1 MAYIIADNIISPLGE
16 TSEDN
21 YLSVKSG
28 RSGIRAYEPGTCNIP
43 EGFNASLLF
52 EDFETLA
59 LKSAQKAIANAL
71 KNIANGQKAIGNAQK
86 NIANEQKNIGNAQ
99 LELKGKRTA
108 FILSSTKGN
117 IEGNISLADSAQ
129 RIASQLGIDSKPIVV
144 CNACISGLS
153 ALILGNRL
161 IDSGLYDTAIV
172 CGCDTP
178 RQFILSGFQ
187 SLKALSPEPCRPF
200 DMERMGLNLGEAAA
214 TLILSKN
221 PLQGNSW
228 RMGDGFIRNDAFHI
242 STPSKTADGLYLSL
256 QRTLESFT
264 KEISSACKQI
274 DLKEHLAFINAHGTA
289 TLFNDQMES
298 VAIGRAGL
306 SELPANAYKSFWGHT
321 MGAAGILETI
331 ISMKAIDDDTILGTR
346 GFSELGVSGKMNICA
361 ENRPTDKKGFIKM
374 LSGFGGCNATIW
386 ATKCPERENIA
397 LSQKEQQ
404 EREFTTTHTIRI
416 TPEEVILDQRKI
428 WEGKEE
434 LGEQEG
440 QEHHSLLTSL
450 YKQMIG
456 DYPKFYKMDG
466 LSRLGFVAS
475 EILLNAEKE
484 ETDEER
490 AIIFFNHSSSID
502 SDRNYKESIKDKD
515 NYFPSPSIFVYTLPN
530 IVTGEIAIRN
540 HFQGETS
547 FFILPDKDEKM
558 MEEILQASCRDAQ
571 SKSFLTGWIDYEDE
585 RHFEAELKICRIQP
599 SLIAYQEVKGVKEVK
614 ELRRMS
620 CSLIRRK
627 NKILK

>member
-16 TSEDN
+16 TSEEN
-21 YLSVKSG
+21 YLSVKAG

-43 EGFNASLLF
+43 EGFYASLLF

-59 LKSAQKAIANAL
+59 LRSAQKAIANAQ
-71 KNIANGQKAIGNAQK
+71 KNIENAQKDIGNKQKAIGN
-86 NIANEQKNIGNAQ
+86 GQ

-117 IEGNISLADSAQ
+117 IEENISLADSAQ
-129 RIASQLGIDSKPIVV
+129 RIASQLGIDAKPIVV

-161 IDSGLYDTAIV
+161 IDSGLYDAAIV

-221 PLQGNSW
+221 PIQGNSW

-264 KEISSACKQI
+264 KEISSTCKQI
-274 DLKEHLAFINAHGTA
+274 DMKAHLAFINAHGTA

-298 VAIGRAGL
+298 VAIERAGL
-306 SELPANAYKSFWGHT
+306 SDLPANAYKSFWGHT

-346 GFSELGVSGKMNICA
+346 GFSELGVSGEMNICA

-386 ATKCPERENIA
+386 AAKSPEREYID

-404 EREFTTTHTIRI
+404 NREFTTTHTIRI
-416 TPEEVILDQRKI
+416 TPKEVILDQRKL
-428 WEGKEE
+428 WEGNQNANEKLE
-434 LGEQEG
+434 EQEG
-440 QEHHSLLTSL
+440 AGHHSLLTSL

-456 DYPKFYKMDG
+456 NYPKFYKMDG

-475 EILLNAEKE
+475 EILLNAEKGD
-484 ETDEER
+484 TDKER
-490 AIIFFNHSSSID
+490 AIIFFNHSSSIA
-502 SDRNYKESIKDKD
+502 SDRNYKESINDKD

-540 HFQGETS
+540 HFHGETS
-547 FFILPDKDEKM
+547 FFILPDKDERM

-585 RHFEAELKICRIQP
+585 RHFEADLKIKKMRN
-599 SLIAYQEVKGVKEVK
+599 YK
-614 ELRRMS
+614 
-620 CSLIRRK
+620 
-627 NKILK
+627 

>member
-16 TSEDN
+16 TSEEN
-21 YLSVKSG
+21 YLSVKAG

-43 EGFNASLLF
+43 EGFYASLLF

-59 LKSAQKAIANAL
+59 LRSAQKAIA
-71 KNIANGQKAIGNAQK
+71 
-86 NIANEQKNIGNAQ
+86 NAQ

-117 IEGNISLADSAQ
+117 IEENISLADSAQ

-161 IDSGLYDTAIV
+161 IDSGLYDAAIV

-221 PLQGNSW
+221 PIQGNSW

-256 QRTLESFT
+256 QRTLESYT
-264 KEISSACKQI
+264 KEISSTCKQI
-274 DLKEHLAFINAHGTA
+274 DMKAHLAFINAHGTA

-306 SELPANAYKSFWGHT
+306 SDLPANAYKSFWGHT

-386 ATKCPERENIA
+386 AAKNPERENIA
-397 LSQKEQQ
+397 LSQIEQQ
-404 EREFTTTHTIRI
+404 NREFTTTHTIRI
-416 TPEEVILDQRKI
+416 TPEEVILNQRKL
-428 WEGKEE
+428 WEGKKE

-440 QEHHSLLTSL
+440 KEHHSLLTSL

-456 DYPKFYKMDG
+456 NYPKFYKMDG
-466 LSRLGFVAS
+466 LCRLGFVAS
-475 EILLNAEKE
+475 EILLNAEKG
-484 ETDEER
+484 ETDKER
-490 AIIFFNHSSSID
+490 AIIFFNHSSSIA
-502 SDRNYKESIKDKD
+502 SDRNYKESINDKD

-540 HFQGETS
+540 HFHGETS
-547 FFILPDKDEKM
+547 FFILPDKDERM

-585 RHFEAELKICRIQP
+585 RHFEADLKIKKMRN
-599 SLIAYQEVKGVKEVK
+599 YK
-614 ELRRMS
+614 
-620 CSLIRRK
+620 
-627 NKILK
+627 

>member
-16 TSEDN
+16 TSEGN
-21 YLSVKSG
+21 YLSVKAG

-43 EGFNASLLF
+43 EGFYASLLF

-59 LKSAQKAIANAL
+59 LKSAQKAIANAQ
-71 KNIANGQKAIGNAQK
+71 KNIENAQK
-86 NIANEQKNIGNAQ
+86 DIGNKQKAIGNAQ

-117 IEGNISLADSAQ
+117 IEENISLADSAQ
-129 RIASQLGIDSKPIVV
+129 RIASQLGIDAKPIVV

-161 IDSGLYDTAIV
+161 IDSDLYDAAIV

-221 PLQGNSW
+221 PILGNSW

-264 KEISSACKQI
+264 KEISSTCKQI

-306 SELPANAYKSFWGHT
+306 SDLPANAYKSFWGHT

-386 ATKCPERENIA
+386 AAKNPERENIA
-397 LSQKEQQ
+397 LSQIEQQ
-404 EREFTTTHTIRI
+404 NREFTTTHAIRI
-416 TPEEVILDQRKI
+416 TPEEVVLDHQKL
-428 WEGKEE
+428 WEGNQNANEKLE
-434 LGEQEG
+434 EQEG
-440 QEHHSLLTSL
+440 AGHHSLLTTL

-456 DYPKFYKMDG
+456 NYPKFYKMDG

-475 EILLNAEKE
+475 EILLNAEKGDTDVERRE
-484 ETDEER
+484 EEGERLLEER
-490 AIIFFNHSSSID
+490 AIIFFNHSSSIA
-502 SDRNYKESIKDKD
+502 SDRNYKESINDKD

-530 IVTGEIAIRN
+530 IC
-540 HFQGETS
+540 
-547 FFILPDKDEKM
+547 L
-558 MEEILQASCRDAQ
+558 
-571 SKSFLTGWIDYEDE
+571 
-585 RHFEAELKICRIQP
+585 
-599 SLIAYQEVKGVKEVK
+599 
-614 ELRRMS
+614 
-620 CSLIRRK
+620 
-627 NKILK
+627 

>member
-16 TSEDN
+16 TSEEN
-21 YLSVKSG
+21 YLSVKAG

-43 EGFNASLLF
+43 EGFYASLLF

-59 LKSAQKAIANAL
+59 LRSAQKAIANA
-71 KNIANGQKAIGNAQK
+71 QK
-86 NIANEQKNIGNAQ
+86 
-99 LELKGKRTA
+99 ELKGKRTA

-117 IEGNISLADSAQ
+117 IEENISLADSAQ
-129 RIASQLGIDSKPIVV
+129 RIASQLGIDAKPIVV

-161 IDSGLYDTAIV
+161 IDSDLYDAAIV

-221 PLQGNSW
+221 PIQGNTW

-256 QRTLESFT
+256 QRTLESYT
-264 KEISSACKQI
+264 KEISSACEQI
-274 DLKEHLAFINAHGTA
+274 DMKAHLAFINAHGTA

-331 ISMKAIDDDTILGTR
+331 ICMKAIDDDTILGTR

-386 ATKCPERENIA
+386 AAKSPERENIA
-397 LSQKEQQ
+397 LSQKEQLH
-404 EREFTTTHTIRI
+404 REFTTTHTIRI

-440 QEHHSLLTSL
+440 LEHHSLLTSL

-466 LSRLGFVAS
+466 FSRLGFVAS

-484 ETDEER
+484 ETEEER
-490 AIIFFNHSSSID
+490 AIIFFNHSSSIA
-502 SDRNYKESIKDKD
+502 SDRNYKESINDKN

-540 HFQGETS
+540 HFHGETS
-547 FFILPDKDEKM
+547 FFILPDKDERM

-571 SKSFLTGWIDYEDE
+571 SKSFLTGWIDYEDG
-585 RHFEAELKICRIQP
+585 RHFEADLKIKKMRN
-599 SLIAYQEVKGVKEVK
+599 YK
-614 ELRRMS
+614 
-620 CSLIRRK
+620 
-627 NKILK
+627 

>member
-16 TSEDN
+16 TSEEN
-21 YLSVKSG
+21 YLSVKAG

-43 EGFNASLLF
+43 EGFYASLLF

-59 LKSAQKAIANAL
+59 LKSAQKAIANA
-71 KNIANGQKAIGNAQK
+71 QKTM
-86 NIANEQKNIGNAQ
+86 GNAQ
-99 LELKGKRTA
+99 LELKGKHTA

-117 IEGNISLADSAQ
+117 IEENISLADSAQ
-129 RIASQLGIDSKPIVV
+129 RIATQLGIDAKPIVV

-161 IDSGLYDTAIV
+161 IDSGLYDAAIV

-187 SLKALSPEPCRPF
+187 SLKALSPKPCRPF

-221 PLQGNSW
+221 PIQGNSW

-264 KEISSACKQI
+264 KEISSTCEQI
-274 DLKEHLAFINAHGTA
+274 DLKAHLAFINAHGTA

-386 ATKCPERENIA
+386 AAKKPERENIA
-397 LSQKEQQ
+397 LSQIEQQ
-404 EREFTTTHTIRI
+404 NREFTTSHTIRI
-416 TPEEVILDQRKI
+416 TPEEVILDQRKL
-428 WEGKEE
+428 WERKEE
-434 LGEQEG
+434 LGKQEG

-456 DYPKFYKMDG
+456 NYPKFYKMDG

-475 EILLNAEKE
+475 EILLNAEKG
-484 ETDEER
+484 ETDKER
-490 AIIFFNHSSSID
+490 AIIFFNHSSSIA
-502 SDRNYKESIKDKD
+502 SDRNYKESINDKD

-540 HFQGETS
+540 HFHGETS
-547 FFILPDKDEKM
+547 FFILPDKDERL

-585 RHFEAELKICRIQP
+585 RHFEADLKIKKMRN
-599 SLIAYQEVKGVKEVK
+599 YK
-614 ELRRMS
+614 
-620 CSLIRRK
+620 
-627 NKILK
+627 

>member
-16 TSEDN
+16 TSEEN

-59 LKSAQKAIANAL
+59 LKSAQKAI
-71 KNIANGQKAIGNAQK
+71 GNVR
-86 NIANEQKNIGNAQ
+86 

-117 IEGNISLADSAQ
+117 IEENISLADSAQ

-161 IDSGLYDTAIV
+161 IDSGLYDAAIV

-221 PLQGNSW
+221 PIQGNSW

-264 KEISSACKQI
+264 KEISSTCKQI

-346 GFSELGVSGKMNICA
+346 GFSELGVSGEMNICA

-386 ATKCPERENIA
+386 AAKYPERENIA
-397 LSQKEQQ
+397 LSQIEQQ
-404 EREFTTTHTIRI
+404 NCEFTTTHAIRI
-416 TPEEVILDQRKI
+416 TPEEVVLDHQKL
-428 WEGKEE
+428 WEGNQNANEKLE
-434 LGEQEG
+434 EQEG
-440 QEHHSLLTSL
+440 AGHHSLLTSL

-456 DYPKFYKMDG
+456 NYPKFYKMDG

-475 EILLNAEKE
+475 EILLNAEKGDTDVERRE
-484 ETDEER
+484 EEGERLLEER
-490 AIIFFNHSSSID
+490 AIIFFNHSSSIA
-502 SDRNYKESIKDKD
+502 SDRNYKESINDKD

-540 HFQGETS
+540 HFHGETS
-547 FFILPDKDEKM
+547 FFILPDKDERL

-585 RHFEAELKICRIQP
+585 RHFEADLKIKKMRN
-599 SLIAYQEVKGVKEVK
+599 YK
-614 ELRRMS
+614 
-620 CSLIRRK
+620 
-627 NKILK
+627 

>member
-16 TSEDN
+16 TSEEN
-21 YLSVKSG
+21 YLSVKVG

-43 EGFNASLLF
+43 EGFYASLLF

-59 LKSAQKAIANAL
+59 LKSAQKAIANAQ
-71 KNIANGQKAIGNAQK
+71 KNIENAQK
-86 NIANEQKNIGNAQ
+86 DIGNEQKTMGNAQ

-117 IEGNISLADSAQ
+117 IEENISLADSAQ

-161 IDSGLYDTAIV
+161 IDSGLYDSAIV

-221 PLQGNSW
+221 PIQGNSW

-264 KEISSACKQI
+264 KETSSTCKQI
-274 DLKEHLAFINAHGTA
+274 DMKAHLAFINAHGTA

-306 SELPANAYKSFWGHT
+306 SDLPANAYKSFWGHT

-386 ATKCPERENIA
+386 AAKKPERENIA

-404 EREFTTTHTIRI
+404 NREFTTTHAIRI
-416 TPEEVILDQRKI
+416 TPEEVVLDHQKL
-428 WEGKEE
+428 WEGNQNANEKLE
-434 LGEQEG
+434 EQEG
-440 QEHHSLLTSL
+440 AGHHSLLTSL

-456 DYPKFYKMDG
+456 NYPKFYKMDG

-475 EILLNAEKE
+475 EILLNAEKGNTDVERRE
-484 ETDEER
+484 EEGERLLEER
-490 AIIFFNHSSSID
+490 AIIFFNHSSSIA
-502 SDRNYKESIKDKD
+502 SDRNYKESINDKN

-547 FFILPDKDEKM
+547 FFILPDKDERM

-585 RHFEAELKICRIQP
+585 RHFEADLKIKKMRN
-599 SLIAYQEVKGVKEVK
+599 YK
-614 ELRRMS
+614 
-620 CSLIRRK
+620 
-627 NKILK
+627 

>member
-16 TSEDN
+16 TSEEN
-21 YLSVKSG
+21 YLSVKAG

-43 EGFNASLLF
+43 EGFYASLLF

-59 LKSAQKAIANAL
+59 LRSAQKAIA
-71 KNIANGQKAIGNAQK
+71 
-86 NIANEQKNIGNAQ
+86 NAQ

-117 IEGNISLADSAQ
+117 IEENISLADSAQ
-129 RIASQLGIDSKPIVV
+129 RIASQLGIDAKPIVV

-161 IDSGLYDTAIV
+161 IDSGLYDAAIV

-187 SLKALSPEPCRPF
+187 SLKALSAEPCRPF

-221 PLQGNSW
+221 PIQGNSW

-264 KEISSACKQI
+264 KEISSTCEQI

-306 SELPANAYKSFWGHT
+306 SDLPANAYKSFWGHT

-331 ISMKAIDDDTILGTR
+331 ICMKAIDDDTILGTR

-361 ENRPTDKKGFIKM
+361 ENRSTDKKGFIKM

-386 ATKCPERENIA
+386 AAKNPERENIA
-397 LSQKEQQ
+397 LSKIEQQ
-404 EREFTTTHTIRI
+404 NRKFTTTHTIRI
-416 TPEEVILDQRKI
+416 TPEEVILDQRKL
-428 WEGKEE
+428 WEGKKKLED
-434 LGEQEG
+434 QEG

-456 DYPKFYKMDG
+456 NYPKFYKMDG

-475 EILLNAEKE
+475 EILLNAEKG
-484 ETDEER
+484 ETDKER
-490 AIIFFNHSSSID
+490 AIIFFNHSSSIA
-502 SDRNYKESIKDKD
+502 SDRNYKESINDKD

-540 HFQGETS
+540 HFHGETS
-547 FFILPDKDEKM
+547 FFILPDKDERM

-585 RHFEAELKICRIQP
+585 RHFEADLKIKKMRN
-599 SLIAYQEVKGVKEVK
+599 YK
-614 ELRRMS
+614 
-620 CSLIRRK
+620 
-627 NKILK
+627 

>member
-16 TSEDN
+16 TSEEN
-21 YLSVKSG
+21 YLSVKAG

-43 EGFNASLLF
+43 EGFYASLLF

-59 LKSAQKAIANAL
+59 LKSAQKAIANAR
-71 KNIANGQKAIGNAQK
+71 
-86 NIANEQKNIGNAQ
+86 

-117 IEGNISLADSAQ
+117 IEENISLADSAQ
-129 RIASQLGIDSKPIVV
+129 RIASQLGIDAKPIVV

-161 IDSGLYDTAIV
+161 IDSDLYDAAIV

-221 PLQGNSW
+221 SIQGNSW

-264 KEISSACKQI
+264 KEISSTCKQI

-306 SELPANAYKSFWGHT
+306 SDLPANAYKSFWGHT

-386 ATKCPERENIA
+386 AAKNPERENIA
-397 LSQKEQQ
+397 LSQIEQQ
-404 EREFTTTHTIRI
+404 NCEFTTTHTIRI
-416 TPEEVILDQRKI
+416 TPEEVILDQRKL
-428 WEGKEE
+428 WEGKKE

-440 QEHHSLLTSL
+440 AGHHSLLTSL
-450 YKQMIG
+450 YRQMIG
-456 DYPKFYKMDG
+456 NYPKFYKMDG

-475 EILLNAEKE
+475 EILLNAEKGDTDVERRE
-484 ETDEER
+484 EEGERLLEER
-490 AIIFFNHSSSID
+490 AIIFFNHSSSIA
-502 SDRNYKESIKDKD
+502 SDRNYKESINDKD

-540 HFQGETS
+540 HFHGETS
-547 FFILPDKDEKM
+547 FFILPDKDERM

-585 RHFEAELKICRIQP
+585 RHFEADLKIKKMRN
-599 SLIAYQEVKGVKEVK
+599 YK
-614 ELRRMS
+614 
-620 CSLIRRK
+620 
-627 NKILK
+627 

>member
-59 LKSAQKAIANAL
+59 LKSAQKAIENV
-71 KNIANGQKAIGNAQK
+71 QKDIGNG
-86 NIANEQKNIGNAQ
+86 QKNIGNVQ

-117 IEGNISLADSAQ
+117 IEENISLADSAQ

-161 IDSGLYDTAIV
+161 IDSGLYDAAIV

-221 PLQGNSW
+221 PIQGNSW

-256 QRTLESFT
+256 QRTLESYT
-264 KEISSACKQI
+264 KEVSSACEQI
-274 DLKEHLAFINAHGTA
+274 DMKAHLAFINAHGTA

-306 SELPANAYKSFWGHT
+306 SDLPANAYKSFWGHT

-331 ISMKAIDDDTILGTR
+331 ISMKAIDDNTILGTR

-386 ATKCPERENIA
+386 AAKNPERENIA
-397 LSQKEQQ
+397 LSQIEQQ
-404 EREFTTTHTIRI
+404 NREFTTTHTIRI
-416 TPEEVILDQRKI
+416 TPEEVILDQRKL
-428 WEGKEE
+428 WEGKKE

-440 QEHHSLLTSL
+440 AGHHSLLTSL
-450 YKQMIG
+450 YRQMIG
-456 DYPKFYKMDG
+456 NYPKFYKMDG
-466 LSRLGFVAS
+466 LSRLGFVTS
-475 EILLNAEKE
+475 EILLNAEKGDTDVERRE
-484 ETDEER
+484 EEGERLLEER
-490 AIIFFNHSSSID
+490 AIIFFNHSSSIA
-502 SDRNYKESIKDKD
+502 SDRSYKESINDKD

-540 HFQGETS
+540 HFHGETS
-547 FFILPDKDEKM
+547 FFILPDKDERL

-585 RHFEAELKICRIQP
+585 RHFEADLKIKKMRN
-599 SLIAYQEVKGVKEVK
+599 YK
-614 ELRRMS
+614 
-620 CSLIRRK
+620 
-627 NKILK
+627 

>member
-16 TSEDN
+16 TSEEN
-21 YLSVKSG
+21 YLSVKAG

-43 EGFNASLLF
+43 EGFYASLLF

-59 LKSAQKAIANAL
+59 LKSAQKAIANAR
-71 KNIANGQKAIGNAQK
+71 
-86 NIANEQKNIGNAQ
+86 

-117 IEGNISLADSAQ
+117 IEKNISLADSAQ

-161 IDSGLYDTAIV
+161 IDSGLYDFAIV

-221 PLQGNSW
+221 PIQGNSW

-264 KEISSACKQI
+264 KEISSTCKQI

-306 SELPANAYKSFWGHT
+306 SYLPANAYKSFWGHT

-386 ATKCPERENIA
+386 AAKSPESEMIA

-404 EREFTTTHTIRI
+404 ECEFTTTHAIRI
-416 TPEEVILDQRKI
+416 TPEEVVLDHQKL
-428 WEGKEE
+428 WEGKKE

-440 QEHHSLLTSL
+440 KEHHSLLTSL

-475 EILLNAEKE
+475 EILLNAEKG
-484 ETDEER
+484 ETDKER
-490 AIIFFNHSSSID
+490 AIIFFNHSSSIA
-502 SDRNYKESIKDKD
+502 SDRNYKESINDKD

-540 HFQGETS
+540 HFHGETS
-547 FFILPDKDEKM
+547 FFILPDKDERL

-585 RHFEAELKICRIQP
+585 RHFEADLKIKKMRN
-599 SLIAYQEVKGVKEVK
+599 YK
-614 ELRRMS
+614 
-620 CSLIRRK
+620 
-627 NKILK
+627 

>member
-16 TSEDN
+16 TSEEN
-21 YLSVKSG
+21 YLSVKAG

-43 EGFNASLLF
+43 EGFYASLLF

-59 LKSAQKAIANAL
+59 LRSAQKAIA
-71 KNIANGQKAIGNAQK
+71 
-86 NIANEQKNIGNAQ
+86 NAQ

-117 IEGNISLADSAQ
+117 IEENISLADSAQ

-161 IDSGLYDTAIV
+161 IDSGLYDAAIV

-221 PLQGNSW
+221 PILGNSW

-264 KEISSACKQI
+264 KEISSTCKQI

-306 SELPANAYKSFWGHT
+306 SDLPANAYKSFWGHT

-386 ATKCPERENIA
+386 AAKYPERENIA
-397 LSQKEQQ
+397 LSQIEQQ
-404 EREFTTTHTIRI
+404 NREFTTTHTIRI
-416 TPEEVILDQRKI
+416 TPEEVILDQRKL
-428 WEGKEE
+428 WERMEE
-434 LGEQEG
+434 LEEQEG
-440 QEHHSLLTSL
+440 AGHHSLLTSL
-450 YKQMIG
+450 YRQMIG
-456 DYPKFYKMDG
+456 NYPKFYKMDG

-475 EILLNAEKE
+475 EILLNAEKG
-484 ETDEER
+484 ETDKER
-490 AIIFFNHSSSID
+490 AIIFFNHSSSIA
-502 SDRNYKESIKDKD
+502 SDRNYKESINDKN

-540 HFQGETS
+540 HFHGETS
-547 FFILPDKDEKM
+547 FFILPDKDERL

-585 RHFEAELKICRIQP
+585 RHFEADLKIKKMRN
-599 SLIAYQEVKGVKEVK
+599 YK
-614 ELRRMS
+614 
-620 CSLIRRK
+620 
-627 NKILK
+627 

>member
-59 LKSAQKAIANAL
+59 LRSAQKAIANA
-71 KNIANGQKAIGNAQK
+71 QKD
-86 NIANEQKNIGNAQ
+86 IANELKTMGNAQ

-117 IEGNISLADSAQ
+117 IEENISLADSAQ
-129 RIASQLGIDSKPIVV
+129 RIASQLGIDAKPIVV

-161 IDSGLYDTAIV
+161 IDSGLYDAAIV

-221 PLQGNSW
+221 PILGNSW

-264 KEISSACKQI
+264 KEISSTCKQI
-274 DLKEHLAFINAHGTA
+274 DMKEQLAFINAHGTA

-306 SELPANAYKSFWGHT
+306 SDLPANAYKSFWGHT

-386 ATKCPERENIA
+386 TAKNPERENIA
-397 LSQKEQQ
+397 LSQIEQQ
-404 EREFTTTHTIRI
+404 KCEFTTTHTIRI
-416 TPEEVILDQRKI
+416 TPEEVILDQRKL
-428 WEGKEE
+428 WEGKKE

-440 QEHHSLLTSL
+440 KEHHSLLTSL

-475 EILLNAEKE
+475 EILLNAEKGETE
-484 ETDEER
+484 EERKEEEIKNLEER
-490 AIIFFNHSSSID
+490 AIIFFNHSSSIA
-502 SDRNYKESIKDKD
+502 SDRNYKESINDKD

-540 HFQGETS
+540 HFHGETS
-547 FFILPDKDEKM
+547 FFILPNKDERM

-585 RHFEAELKICRIQP
+585 KHFEADLKIKKMRN
-599 SLIAYQEVKGVKEVK
+599 YK
-614 ELRRMS
+614 
-620 CSLIRRK
+620 
-627 NKILK
+627 

>member
-16 TSEDN
+16 TSEEN
-21 YLSVKSG
+21 YLSVKAG

-43 EGFNASLLF
+43 EGFYASLLF

-59 LKSAQKAIANAL
+59 LRSAQKAIANAL
-71 KNIANGQKAIGNAQK
+71 KNIANEQKTIGN
-86 NIANEQKNIGNAQ
+86 GQ

-117 IEGNISLADSAQ
+117 IEENISLADSAQ

-161 IDSGLYDTAIV
+161 IDSDLYDAAIV

-200 DMERMGLNLGEAAA
+200 DIERMGLNLGEAAA

-221 PLQGNSW
+221 PIQGNSW

-264 KEISSACKQI
+264 KEISSTCEQI
-274 DLKEHLAFINAHGTA
+274 DLKEYLAFINAHGTA

-306 SELPANAYKSFWGHT
+306 SDLPANAYKSFWGHT

-386 ATKCPERENIA
+386 AAKSPEREYID

-404 EREFTTTHTIRI
+404 NREFTTTHAIRI
-416 TPEEVILDQRKI
+416 TPEEVVLDHQKL
-428 WEGKEE
+428 WEGNQNANEKLE
-434 LGEQEG
+434 EQEG
-440 QEHHSLLTSL
+440 AGHHSLLTSL

-456 DYPKFYKMDG
+456 NYPKFYKMDG

-475 EILLNAEKE
+475 EILLNAEKG
-484 ETDEER
+484 ETDKER
-490 AIIFFNHSSSID
+490 AIIFFNHSSSIA
-502 SDRNYKESIKDKD
+502 SDRNYKESINDKN

-540 HFQGETS
+540 HFHGETS
-547 FFILPDKDEKM
+547 FFILPDKDERM
-558 MEEILQASCRDAQ
+558 MEEILQASCRDDQ

-585 RHFEAELKICRIQP
+585 RHFEADLKIKKMRN
-599 SLIAYQEVKGVKEVK
+599 YK
-614 ELRRMS
+614 
-620 CSLIRRK
+620 
-627 NKILK
+627 

>member
-16 TSEDN
+16 TSEEN
-21 YLSVKSG
+21 YLSVKAG

-43 EGFNASLLF
+43 EGFYASLLF

-59 LKSAQKAIANAL
+59 LKSAQKAIAN
-71 KNIANGQKAIGNAQK
+71 GR
-86 NIANEQKNIGNAQ
+86 

-117 IEGNISLADSAQ
+117 IEENISLADSAQ
-129 RIASQLGIDSKPIVV
+129 RIASQLGIDSQPIVV

-161 IDSGLYDTAIV
+161 IDSDLYDAAIV

-221 PLQGNSW
+221 PIQGNSW

-264 KEISSACKQI
+264 KEISSTCKQI
-274 DLKEHLAFINAHGTA
+274 DMKAHLAFINAHGTA

-306 SELPANAYKSFWGHT
+306 SDLPANAYKSFWGHT

-386 ATKCPERENIA
+386 AAKSPEREYID

-404 EREFTTTHTIRI
+404 KREFTTTHTIRI
-416 TPEEVILDQRKI
+416 TPEEVILDQRKL
-428 WEGKEE
+428 WEGKKE

-440 QEHHSLLTSL
+440 QEHHSLLTTL

-456 DYPKFYKMDG
+456 NYPKFYKMDG

-475 EILLNAEKE
+475 EILLNAEKG
-484 ETDEER
+484 ETDVERREEEGERLLEER
-490 AIIFFNHSSSID
+490 AIIFFNHSSSIA
-502 SDRNYKESIKDKD
+502 SDRNYKESINDKN

-540 HFQGETS
+540 HFHSETS
-547 FFILPDKDEKM
+547 FFILPDKDERL

-585 RHFEAELKICRIQP
+585 RHFEADLKIKKMRN
-599 SLIAYQEVKGVKEVK
+599 YK
-614 ELRRMS
+614 
-620 CSLIRRK
+620 
-627 NKILK
+627 

>member
-16 TSEDN
+16 TSEEN
-21 YLSVKSG
+21 YLSVKAG

-43 EGFNASLLF
+43 EGFYASLLF

-59 LKSAQKAIANAL
+59 LKSAQKAIANA
-71 KNIANGQKAIGNAQK
+71 
-86 NIANEQKNIGNAQ
+86 Q

-117 IEGNISLADSAQ
+117 IEENISLADSAQ
-129 RIASQLGIDSKPIVV
+129 RIASQLGIDSQPIVV

-161 IDSGLYDTAIV
+161 IDSDLYDAAIV

-221 PLQGNSW
+221 PIQGNSW

-264 KEISSACKQI
+264 KEISSTCKQI

-306 SELPANAYKSFWGHT
+306 SDLPANAYKSFWGHT

-386 ATKCPERENIA
+386 AAQKPERENIA
-397 LSQKEQQ
+397 LSQIEQQ
-404 EREFTTTHTIRI
+404 NREFTTTHTIRI

-440 QEHHSLLTSL
+440 LEHHSLLTSL

-475 EILLNAEKE
+475 EILLNAEKG
-484 ETDEER
+484 ETDKER
-490 AIIFFNHSSSID
+490 AIIFFNHSSSIA
-502 SDRNYKESIKDKD
+502 SDRNYKESINDKD

-540 HFQGETS
+540 HFHGETS
-547 FFILPDKDEKM
+547 FFILPDKDERM

-585 RHFEAELKICRIQP
+585 RHFEADLKIKKMRN
-599 SLIAYQEVKGVKEVK
+599 YK
-614 ELRRMS
+614 
-620 CSLIRRK
+620 
-627 NKILK
+627 

>member
-16 TSEDN
+16 TSEEN
-21 YLSVKSG
+21 YLSVKAG

-43 EGFNASLLF
+43 EGFYASLLF

-59 LKSAQKAIANAL
+59 LRSAQKAIA
-71 KNIANGQKAIGNAQK
+71 
-86 NIANEQKNIGNAQ
+86 NAQ

-117 IEGNISLADSAQ
+117 IEENISLADSAQ

-161 IDSGLYDTAIV
+161 IDSGLYDAAIV

-221 PLQGNSW
+221 PIQGNSW

-264 KEISSACKQI
+264 KEISSTCKQI
-274 DLKEHLAFINAHGTA
+274 DMKAHLAFINAHGTA

-306 SELPANAYKSFWGHT
+306 SDLPANAYKSFWGHT
-321 MGAAGILETI
+321 MGTAGILETI

-361 ENRPTDKKGFIKM
+361 ENRPTAKKGFIKM

-397 LSQKEQQ
+397 LSQKEQLH
-404 EREFTTTHTIRI
+404 REFTTTHTIRI

-440 QEHHSLLTSL
+440 LEHHSLLTSL

-475 EILLNAEKE
+475 EILLNAEKGETE
-484 ETDEER
+484 EESKEEEIKNLEER
-490 AIIFFNHSSSID
+490 AIIFFNHSSSIA

-547 FFILPDKDEKM
+547 FFILPDKDERM
-558 MEEILQASCRDAQ
+558 MEEILQASCRDDQ

-585 RHFEAELKICRIQP
+585 RHFEADLKIKKMRNEKLQM
-599 SLIAYQEVKGVKEVK
+599 
-614 ELRRMS
+614 R
-620 CSLIRRK
+620 
-627 NKILK
+627 NKILKSYK

>member
-16 TSEDN
+16 TSEEN
-21 YLSVKSG
+21 YLSVKAG

-43 EGFNASLLF
+43 ERFYASLLF

-59 LKSAQKAIANAL
+59 LKSAQKAIANAQ
-71 KNIANGQKAIGNAQK
+71 KNIENAQK
-86 NIANEQKNIGNAQ
+86 TMGNGQ

-117 IEGNISLADSAQ
+117 IEENISLADSAQ
-129 RIASQLGIDSKPIVV
+129 RIASLLGIDSKPIVV

-161 IDSGLYDTAIV
+161 IDSDLYDAAIV

-221 PLQGNSW
+221 PIQGNSW

-256 QRTLESFT
+256 QRTLEFFT
-264 KEISSACKQI
+264 KEISSTCKQI

-306 SELPANAYKSFWGHT
+306 SYLPANAYKSFWGHT

-386 ATKCPERENIA
+386 AAKSPESEMIA

-404 EREFTTTHTIRI
+404 ECEFTTTHAIRI
-416 TPEEVILDQRKI
+416 TPEEVVLDHQKL
-428 WEGKEE
+428 WEGNQNANEKLE
-434 LGEQEG
+434 EQEG
-440 QEHHSLLTSL
+440 AGHHSLLTSL

-456 DYPKFYKMDG
+456 NYPKFYKMDG

-475 EILLNAEKE
+475 EILLNAEKGDTDVERRE
-484 ETDEER
+484 EEGERLLEER
-490 AIIFFNHSSSID
+490 AIIFFNHSSSIA
-502 SDRNYKESIKDKD
+502 SDRNYKESINDKN

-530 IVTGEIAIRN
+530 IVTGEIAIWN
-540 HFQGETS
+540 HFHGETS
-547 FFILPDKDEKM
+547 FFILPDKDERM
-558 MEEILQASCRDAQ
+558 MEEILQASCRDDQ

-585 RHFEAELKICRIQP
+585 RHFEADLKIKKMRN
-599 SLIAYQEVKGVKEVK
+599 YK
-614 ELRRMS
+614 
-620 CSLIRRK
+620 
-627 NKILK
+627 

>member
-16 TSEDN
+16 TSEEN
-21 YLSVKSG
+21 YLSVKAG

-43 EGFNASLLF
+43 EGFYASLLF

-59 LKSAQKAIANAL
+59 LKSAQKAIANA
-71 KNIANGQKAIGNAQK
+71 QKT
-86 NIANEQKNIGNAQ
+86 IGNAQ

-117 IEGNISLADSAQ
+117 IEENISLADSAQ
-129 RIASQLGIDSKPIVV
+129 RIATQLGIDAKPIVV

-221 PLQGNSW
+221 PIQGNSW

-256 QRTLESFT
+256 QRTLESYT
-264 KEISSACKQI
+264 KEISSTCKQI

-306 SELPANAYKSFWGHT
+306 SDLPANAYKSFWGHT

-386 ATKCPERENIA
+386 AAKNPERENIV
-397 LSQKEQQ
+397 LSQIEQQ
-404 EREFTTTHTIRI
+404 NREFTTTHTIRI
-416 TPEEVILDQRKI
+416 TPEEVILDQQKL
-428 WEGKEE
+428 WERKEE

-456 DYPKFYKMDG
+456 NYPKFYKMDG

-475 EILLNAEKE
+475 EILLNAEKG
-484 ETDEER
+484 ETDKER
-490 AIIFFNHSSSID
+490 AIIFFNHSSSIA
-502 SDRNYKESIKDKD
+502 SDRNYKESINDKD

-540 HFQGETS
+540 HFHGETS
-547 FFILPDKDEKM
+547 FFILPDKDERL
-558 MEEILQASCRDAQ
+558 MEEILQASCRDDQ

-585 RHFEAELKICRIQP
+585 RHFEAELKICRIQS
-599 SLIAYQEVKGVKEVK
+599 SLIAYQEVKGVKTYV
-614 ELRRMS
+614 LQ
-620 CSLIRRK
+620 L
-627 NKILK
+627 NKTEK

>member
-16 TSEDN
+16 TSEEN
-21 YLSVKSG
+21 YLSVKVG

-43 EGFNASLLF
+43 EGFYASLLF

-59 LKSAQKAIANAL
+59 LKSAQKAIANAQ
-71 KNIANGQKAIGNAQK
+71 KNIENAQK
-86 NIANEQKNIGNAQ
+86 DIGNEQKTMGNAQ

-117 IEGNISLADSAQ
+117 IEENISLADSAQ

-161 IDSGLYDTAIV
+161 IDSDLYDAAIV

-221 PLQGNSW
+221 PIQGNSW

-256 QRTLESFT
+256 QRTLESYT
-264 KEISSACKQI
+264 KEISSTCKQI

-306 SELPANAYKSFWGHT
+306 SDLPANAYKSFWGHT

-331 ISMKAIDDDTILGTR
+331 ISMKAIDNDTILGTR

-386 ATKCPERENIA
+386 AAKSPEREYID

-404 EREFTTTHTIRI
+404 NREFTTTHTIRI
-416 TPEEVILDQRKI
+416 TPEEVILDQRKL
-428 WEGKEE
+428 WEGKKE

-440 QEHHSLLTSL
+440 QEHHSLLTTL

-456 DYPKFYKMDG
+456 NYPKFYKMDG

-475 EILLNAEKE
+475 EILLNAEKG
-484 ETDEER
+484 ETDKER
-490 AIIFFNHSSSID
+490 AIIFFNHSSSIA
-502 SDRNYKESIKDKD
+502 SDRNYKESINDKD

-540 HFQGETS
+540 HFHGETS
-547 FFILPDKDEKM
+547 FFILPDKDERM

-585 RHFEAELKICRIQP
+585 RHFEADLKIKKMRN
-599 SLIAYQEVKGVKEVK
+599 YK
-614 ELRRMS
+614 
-620 CSLIRRK
+620 
-627 NKILK
+627 

>member
-16 TSEDN
+16 TSEEN
-21 YLSVKSG
+21 YLSVKAG

-43 EGFNASLLF
+43 EGFYASLLF

-59 LKSAQKAIANAL
+59 LRSAQKAIANA
-71 KNIANGQKAIGNAQK
+71 
-86 NIANEQKNIGNAQ
+86 Q
-99 LELKGKRTA
+99 LELKGKCTA

-117 IEGNISLADSAQ
+117 IEENISLADSAQ
-129 RIASQLGIDSKPIVV
+129 RIASQLGIDTKPIVV

-161 IDSGLYDTAIV
+161 IDSDLYDAAIV

-221 PLQGNSW
+221 PIQGNSW

-256 QRTLESFT
+256 QRTLESYT
-264 KEISSACKQI
+264 KEGSSACKQI

-306 SELPANAYKSFWGHT
+306 SDLPANAYKSFWGHT

-331 ISMKAIDDDTILGTR
+331 ISMKAIDDDTILGTK

-386 ATKCPERENIA
+386 AAKSPERENIA

-404 EREFTTTHTIRI
+404 KREFTTTHTIRI
-416 TPEEVILDQRKI
+416 TPEEVILDQRKL

-440 QEHHSLLTSL
+440 LEHHSLLTSL

-456 DYPKFYKMDG
+456 NYPKFYKMDG

-475 EILLNAEKE
+475 EILLNAEKGETE
-484 ETDEER
+484 EEEKQEGRKEEERKNLEER
-490 AIIFFNHSSSID
+490 AIIFFNHSSSIA

-547 FFILPDKDEKM
+547 FFILPDKDKKM
-558 MEEILQASCRDAQ
+558 MEEILQASCRDGQ

-599 SLIAYQEVKGVKEVK
+599 SLIANPSG
-614 ELRRMS
+614 LRYS
-620 CSLIRRK
+620 DKS
-627 NKILK
+627 

>member
-16 TSEDN
+16 TSEEN
-21 YLSVKSG
+21 YLSVKAG
-28 RSGIRAYEPGTCNIP
+28 RSGICAYEPGTCNIP
-43 EGFNASLLF
+43 EGFYASLLF

-59 LKSAQKAIANAL
+59 LKSAQKAIANA
-71 KNIANGQKAIGNAQK
+71 QKTMGNAL
-86 NIANEQKNIGNAQ
+86 

-117 IEGNISLADSAQ
+117 IEENISLADSAQ
-129 RIASQLGIDSKPIVV
+129 RIASQLEIDSQPIVV

-161 IDSGLYDTAIV
+161 IDSGLYDAAIV

-221 PLQGNSW
+221 PIQGNSW

-264 KEISSACKQI
+264 KEISSTCEQI
-274 DLKEHLAFINAHGTA
+274 DLKEHLAFINTHGTA

-298 VAIGRAGL
+298 VAISKAGL
-306 SELPANAYKSFWGHT
+306 SDLPANAYKSFWGHT

-331 ISMKAIDDDTILGTR
+331 ISMKAIDDNTILGTR

-386 ATKCPERENIA
+386 AAKKTERENIA
-397 LSQKEQQ
+397 LSQKEQLH
-404 EREFTTTHTIRI
+404 REFTTTHTIRI

-440 QEHHSLLTSL
+440 LEHHSLLTSL

-484 ETDEER
+484 ETEEER
-490 AIIFFNHSSSID
+490 AIIFFNHSSSIA

-585 RHFEAELKICRIQP
+585 RHFEADLKIKKMRN
-599 SLIAYQEVKGVKEVK
+599 YK
-614 ELRRMS
+614 
-620 CSLIRRK
+620 
-627 NKILK
+627 

>member
-16 TSEDN
+16 TSEGN
-21 YLSVKSG
+21 YLSVKAG

-43 EGFNASLLF
+43 EGFYASLLF

-59 LKSAQKAIANAL
+59 LRSAQKAIA
-71 KNIANGQKAIGNAQK
+71 
-86 NIANEQKNIGNAQ
+86 NAQ

-117 IEGNISLADSAQ
+117 IEENISLADSAQ
-129 RIASQLGIDSKPIVV
+129 RIANQLGIDSKPIIV

-161 IDSGLYDTAIV
+161 IDSDLYDAAIV

-221 PLQGNSW
+221 PIQGNSW

-264 KEISSACKQI
+264 KEISSTCKQI

-306 SELPANAYKSFWGHT
+306 SDLPANAYKSFWGHT

-386 ATKCPERENIA
+386 AAKKPERENIA
-397 LSQKEQQ
+397 LSQIEQQ
-404 EREFTTTHTIRI
+404 NREFTTTHTIRI
-416 TPEEVILDQRKI
+416 TPEEVVLDHQKL
-428 WEGKEE
+428 WEGNQNANEK

-440 QEHHSLLTSL
+440 QEHHSLLTTL

-456 DYPKFYKMDG
+456 NYPKFYKMDG

-475 EILLNAEKE
+475 EILLNAEKG
-484 ETDEER
+484 ETDKER
-490 AIIFFNHSSSID
+490 AIIFFNHSSSIA
-502 SDRNYKESIKDKD
+502 SDRNYKESINDKD

-540 HFQGETS
+540 HFHGETS
-547 FFILPDKDEKM
+547 FFILPDKDERM

-585 RHFEAELKICRIQP
+585 RHFEADLKIKKMRN
-599 SLIAYQEVKGVKEVK
+599 YK
-614 ELRRMS
+614 
-620 CSLIRRK
+620 
-627 NKILK
+627 

>member
-16 TSEDN
+16 TSEEN
-21 YLSVKSG
+21 YLSVKVG

-43 EGFNASLLF
+43 EGFYASLLF

-59 LKSAQKAIANAL
+59 LKSAQKAIAN
-71 KNIANGQKAIGNAQK
+71 GR
-86 NIANEQKNIGNAQ
+86 

-117 IEGNISLADSAQ
+117 IEENISLADSAQ

-161 IDSGLYDTAIV
+161 IDSGLYDSAIV

-221 PLQGNSW
+221 SIQGNSW

-264 KEISSACKQI
+264 KEISSTCKQI
-274 DLKEHLAFINAHGTA
+274 DLKEHLASINAHGTA

-306 SELPANAYKSFWGHT
+306 SDLPANAYKSFWGHT

-346 GFSELGVSGKMNICA
+346 VFSELGVSGKMNICA

-386 ATKCPERENIA
+386 AAKNPERENIA

-404 EREFTTTHTIRI
+404 ECEFTTTHAIRI
-416 TPEEVILDQRKI
+416 TPEEVVLDHQKL
-428 WEGKEE
+428 WEGNQNANEKLE
-434 LGEQEG
+434 EQEG
-440 QEHHSLLTSL
+440 AGHHSLLTFL

-456 DYPKFYKMDG
+456 NYPKFYKMDG

-475 EILLNAEKE
+475 EILLNAEKGDTDVERRE
-484 ETDEER
+484 EEGERLLEER
-490 AIIFFNHSSSID
+490 AIIFFNHSSSIA
-502 SDRNYKESIKDKD
+502 SDRNYKESINDK
-515 NYFPSPSIFVYTLPN
+515 NYYFPSPSIFVYTLPN

-540 HFQGETS
+540 HFHGETS
-547 FFILPDKDEKM
+547 FFILPDKDERM
-558 MEEILQASCRDAQ
+558 MEEILQASCRDDQ

-585 RHFEAELKICRIQP
+585 RHFEADLKIKKMRN
-599 SLIAYQEVKGVKEVK
+599 YK
-614 ELRRMS
+614 
-620 CSLIRRK
+620 
-627 NKILK
+627 

>member
-16 TSEDN
+16 TSEEN
-21 YLSVKSG
+21 YLSVKAG

-43 EGFNASLLF
+43 EGFYASLLF

-59 LKSAQKAIANAL
+59 LRSAQKAIANAQ
-71 KNIANGQKAIGNAQK
+71 KNIENAQK
-86 NIANEQKNIGNAQ
+86 DIGNEQKTMGNAQ

-117 IEGNISLADSAQ
+117 IEENISLADSAQ
-129 RIASQLGIDSKPIVV
+129 RIANLLGIDSKPIVV

-161 IDSGLYDTAIV
+161 IDSGLYDAAIV

-221 PLQGNSW
+221 PIQGNSW

-264 KEISSACKQI
+264 KEISSTCEQI
-274 DLKEHLAFINAHGTA
+274 DLKAHLAFINAHGTA

-386 ATKCPERENIA
+386 AAKKPERENIA

-404 EREFTTTHTIRI
+404 ECEFTTTHAIRI
-416 TPEEVILDQRKI
+416 TPEEVVLDHQKL
-428 WEGKEE
+428 WEGNQNANEKLE
-434 LGEQEG
+434 EQEG
-440 QEHHSLLTSL
+440 AGHHSLLTSL
-450 YKQMIG
+450 YRQMIG
-456 DYPKFYKMDG
+456 NYPKFYKMDG

-475 EILLNAEKE
+475 EILLNAEKG
-484 ETDEER
+484 ETDKER
-490 AIIFFNHSSSID
+490 AIIFFNHSSSIA
-502 SDRNYKESIKDKD
+502 SDRNYKESINDKD

-540 HFQGETS
+540 HFHGETS
-547 FFILPDKDEKM
+547 FFILPDKDERM

-585 RHFEAELKICRIQP
+585 RHFEADLKIKKMRN
-599 SLIAYQEVKGVKEVK
+599 YK
-614 ELRRMS
+614 
-620 CSLIRRK
+620 
-627 NKILK
+627 

>member
-16 TSEDN
+16 TSEEN
-21 YLSVKSG
+21 YLSVKAG
-28 RSGIRAYEPGTCNIP
+28 RSDIRAYEPGTCNIP
-43 EGFNASLLF
+43 EGFYASLLF

-59 LKSAQKAIANAL
+59 LRSAQKAIA
-71 KNIANGQKAIGNAQK
+71 
-86 NIANEQKNIGNAQ
+86 NAQ

-117 IEGNISLADSAQ
+117 IEENISLADSAQ
-129 RIASQLGIDSKPIVV
+129 RIASQLGIDAKPIVV

-161 IDSGLYDTAIV
+161 IDSGLYDAAIV

-221 PLQGNSW
+221 PIQGNSW

-264 KEISSACKQI
+264 KEISSTCKQI

-298 VAIGRAGL
+298 VAIGRARL
-306 SELPANAYKSFWGHT
+306 SDLPANAYKSFWGHT

-346 GFSELGVSGKMNICA
+346 GFAELGVSGKMNICA

-386 ATKCPERENIA
+386 AAKSPESEMIA

-404 EREFTTTHTIRI
+404 ECEFTTTHAIRI
-416 TPEEVILDQRKI
+416 TPEEVVLDHQKL
-428 WEGKEE
+428 WEGNQNANEKLE
-434 LGEQEG
+434 EQEG
-440 QEHHSLLTSL
+440 AGHHSLLTSL

-456 DYPKFYKMDG
+456 NYPKFYKMDG

-475 EILLNAEKE
+475 EILLNAEKGDTDVERRE
-484 ETDEER
+484 EEGERLLEER
-490 AIIFFNHSSSID
+490 AIIFFNHSSSIA
-502 SDRNYKESIKDKD
+502 SDRNYKESINDKD

-540 HFQGETS
+540 HFHGETS
-547 FFILPDKDEKM
+547 FFILPDKDERM

-585 RHFEAELKICRIQP
+585 RHFEADLKIKKMRN
-599 SLIAYQEVKGVKEVK
+599 YK
-614 ELRRMS
+614 
-620 CSLIRRK
+620 
-627 NKILK
+627 

>member
-16 TSEDN
+16 TSEEN
-21 YLSVKSG
+21 YLSVKAG

-43 EGFNASLLF
+43 EGFYASLLF

-59 LKSAQKAIANAL
+59 LKSAQKAI
-71 KNIANGQKAIGNAQK
+71 GNV
-86 NIANEQKNIGNAQ
+86 Q

-117 IEGNISLADSAQ
+117 IEENISLADSAQ
-129 RIASQLGIDSKPIVV
+129 RIASQLGIDAKPIVV

-161 IDSGLYDTAIV
+161 IDSGLYDAAIV

-221 PLQGNSW
+221 PIQGNSW

-256 QRTLESFT
+256 QRTLESYT
-264 KEISSACKQI
+264 KEISSTCKQI
-274 DLKEHLAFINAHGTA
+274 DLKAHLAFINAHGTA

-306 SELPANAYKSFWGHT
+306 SDLPANAYKSFWGHT

-331 ISMKAIDDDTILGTR
+331 ISMKAIDDNTILGTK

-397 LSQKEQQ
+397 LSPKEQLH
-404 EREFTTTHTIRI
+404 REFTTTHTIRI

-440 QEHHSLLTSL
+440 LEHHSLLTSL

-484 ETDEER
+484 EEKKLEERKEEGKKNLEER
-490 AIIFFNHSSSID
+490 AIIFFNHSSSIA
-502 SDRNYKESIKDKD
+502 SDRNYKESINDKN

-540 HFQGETS
+540 HFHGETS
-547 FFILPDKDEKM
+547 FFILPDKDERL

-599 SLIAYQEVKGVKEVK
+599 SLIANPP
-614 ELRRMS
+614 ELRYS
-620 CSLIRRK
+620 DKS
-627 NKILK
+627 

>member
-16 TSEDN
+16 TSEEN
-21 YLSVKSG
+21 YLSVKAG

-43 EGFNASLLF
+43 EGFYASLLF

-59 LKSAQKAIANAL
+59 LRSAQKAIANA
-71 KNIANGQKAIGNAQK
+71 QKTIGN
-86 NIANEQKNIGNAQ
+86 GR
-99 LELKGKRTA
+99 LELKGKHTA

-117 IEGNISLADSAQ
+117 IEENISLADSAQ
-129 RIASQLGIDSKPIVV
+129 RIASQLGIDAKTIVV

-161 IDSGLYDTAIV
+161 IDSGLYDAAIV

-221 PLQGNSW
+221 PIQGNSW

-242 STPSKTADGLYLSL
+242 STPSKTADGLYLSF

-264 KEISSACKQI
+264 KEISSTCEQI
-274 DLKEHLAFINAHGTA
+274 DMKAHLAFINAHGTA

-306 SELPANAYKSFWGHT
+306 SDLPANAYKSFWGHT

-346 GFSELGVSGKMNICA
+346 GFSELGVSGEMNICA

-386 ATKCPERENIA
+386 AAKSPKSEMIA

-404 EREFTTTHTIRI
+404 KCEFTTTHAIRI
-416 TPEEVILDQRKI
+416 TPEEVVLDHQKL
-428 WEGKEE
+428 WEGNQNANEKLE
-434 LGEQEG
+434 EQEG
-440 QEHHSLLTSL
+440 AGHHSLLTSL

-456 DYPKFYKMDG
+456 NYPKFYKMDG

-475 EILLNAEKE
+475 EILLNAEKG
-484 ETDEER
+484 ETDKER
-490 AIIFFNHSSSID
+490 AIIFFNHSSSIA
-502 SDRNYKESIKDKD
+502 SDRNYKESINDKN

-540 HFQGETS
+540 HFHGETS
-547 FFILPDKDEKM
+547 FFILPDKDERM

-585 RHFEAELKICRIQP
+585 RHFEADLKIKKMRN
-599 SLIAYQEVKGVKEVK
+599 YK
-614 ELRRMS
+614 
-620 CSLIRRK
+620 
-627 NKILK
+627 

>member
-16 TSEDN
+16 TSEEN
-21 YLSVKSG
+21 YLSVKAG

-43 EGFNASLLF
+43 EGFYASLLF

-59 LKSAQKAIANAL
+59 LRSAQKAIA
-71 KNIANGQKAIGNAQK
+71 
-86 NIANEQKNIGNAQ
+86 NAQ

-117 IEGNISLADSAQ
+117 IEENISLADSAQ
-129 RIASQLGIDSKPIVV
+129 RIATQLGIDSKPIVV

-161 IDSGLYDTAIV
+161 IDSDLYDAAIV

-221 PLQGNSW
+221 PIQGNSW

-264 KEISSACKQI
+264 KEISSTCKQI
-274 DLKEHLAFINAHGTA
+274 DMKAHLAFINAHGTA

-306 SELPANAYKSFWGHT
+306 SDLPANAYKSFWGHT

-386 ATKCPERENIA
+386 AAKKPERENIA

-404 EREFTTTHTIRI
+404 ECEFTTTHAIRI
-416 TPEEVILDQRKI
+416 TPEEVVLDHQKL
-428 WEGKEE
+428 WEGNQNANEKLE
-434 LGEQEG
+434 EQEG
-440 QEHHSLLTSL
+440 AGHHSLLTSL

-456 DYPKFYKMDG
+456 NYPKFYKMDG

-475 EILLNAEKE
+475 EILLNAEKGDTDVERRE
-484 ETDEER
+484 EEGERLLEER
-490 AIIFFNHSSSID
+490 AIIFFNHSSSIA
-502 SDRNYKESIKDKD
+502 SDRNYKESINDKD

-540 HFQGETS
+540 HFHGETS
-547 FFILPDKDEKM
+547 FFILPDKDERM

-585 RHFEAELKICRIQP
+585 RHFEADLKIKKMRN
-599 SLIAYQEVKGVKEVK
+599 YK
-614 ELRRMS
+614 
-620 CSLIRRK
+620 
-627 NKILK
+627 

>member
-16 TSEDN
+16 TSEEN
-21 YLSVKSG
+21 YLSVKAG

-43 EGFNASLLF
+43 EGFYASLLF

-59 LKSAQKAIANAL
+59 LKSAQKA
-71 KNIANGQKAIGNAQK
+71 
-86 NIANEQKNIGNAQ
+86 IGNAQ

-117 IEGNISLADSAQ
+117 IEENISLADSAQ
-129 RIASQLGIDSKPIVV
+129 RIASQLGIDAKPIVV

-161 IDSGLYDTAIV
+161 IDSDLYDAAIV

-221 PLQGNSW
+221 PIQGNSW

-264 KEISSACKQI
+264 KEISSTCKQI
-274 DLKEHLAFINAHGTA
+274 DMKEHLAFINAHGTA

-306 SELPANAYKSFWGHT
+306 SDLPANAYKSFWGHT

-386 ATKCPERENIA
+386 AAKNPEKENIA

-404 EREFTTTHTIRI
+404 KREFTTTHTIRI
-416 TPEEVILDQRKI
+416 TPEEVILDQRKL
-428 WEGKEE
+428 WERKEE

-440 QEHHSLLTSL
+440 KEHHSLLTSL

-456 DYPKFYKMDG
+456 NYPKFYKMDG

-475 EILLNAEKE
+475 EILLNAEKG
-484 ETDEER
+484 ETDKER
-490 AIIFFNHSSSID
+490 AIIFFNHSSSIA
-502 SDRNYKESIKDKD
+502 SDRNYKESINDKD

-540 HFQGETS
+540 HFHGETS
-547 FFILPDKDEKM
+547 FFILPDKDERL
-558 MEEILQASCRDAQ
+558 MEEILQASCRDDQ

-585 RHFEAELKICRIQP
+585 RHFEADLKIKKMRND
-599 SLIAYQEVKGVKEVK
+599 K
-614 ELRRMS
+614 
-620 CSLIRRK
+620 
-627 NKILK
+627 

>member
-16 TSEDN
+16 TSEEN
-21 YLSVKSG
+21 YLSVKAG

-43 EGFNASLLF
+43 EGFYASLLF

-59 LKSAQKAIANAL
+59 LRSAQKAIANAQ
-71 KNIANGQKAIGNAQK
+71 KDIGNKQKAIGN
-86 NIANEQKNIGNAQ
+86 GR

-117 IEGNISLADSAQ
+117 IEENISLADSAQ
-129 RIASQLGIDSKPIVV
+129 RIASQLGIDSQPIVV

-161 IDSGLYDTAIV
+161 IDSDLYDAAIV

-221 PLQGNSW
+221 PIQGNSW

-264 KEISSACKQI
+264 KEISSTCEQI

-306 SELPANAYKSFWGHT
+306 SDLPANAYKSFWGHT

-361 ENRPTDKKGFIKM
+361 ENRQTDKKGFIKM

-386 ATKCPERENIA
+386 AAKSPESEMIA

-404 EREFTTTHTIRI
+404 ECEFTTTHAIRI
-416 TPEEVILDQRKI
+416 TPEEVVLDHQKL
-428 WEGKEE
+428 WEGNQNANEKLE
-434 LGEQEG
+434 EQEG
-440 QEHHSLLTSL
+440 AGHHSLLTTL

-456 DYPKFYKMDG
+456 NYPKFYKMDG

-475 EILLNAEKE
+475 EILLNAEKGDTDVERRE
-484 ETDEER
+484 EEGERLLEER
-490 AIIFFNHSSSID
+490 AIIFFNHSSSIA
-502 SDRNYKESIKDKD
+502 SDRNYKESINDKD

-540 HFQGETS
+540 HFHGETS
-547 FFILPDKDEKM
+547 FFILPDKDERM

-585 RHFEAELKICRIQP
+585 RHFEADLKIKKMRN
-599 SLIAYQEVKGVKEVK
+599 YK
-614 ELRRMS
+614 
-620 CSLIRRK
+620 
-627 NKILK
+627 

>member
-59 LKSAQKAIANAL
+59 LKSAQKAIGNAL
-71 KNIANGQKAIGNAQK
+71 KNIGNAQK
-86 NIANEQKNIGNAQ
+86 TIGNAQ

-117 IEGNISLADSAQ
+117 IEENISLADSAQ
-129 RIASQLGIDSKPIVV
+129 RIASQLGIDTKPIVV

-161 IDSGLYDTAIV
+161 IDSGLYDAAIV

-221 PLQGNSW
+221 PIQGNSW

-264 KEISSACKQI
+264 KEVSSACEQI
-274 DLKEHLAFINAHGTA
+274 DTKEHLAFINAHGTA

-306 SELPANAYKSFWGHT
+306 SDLPANAYKSFWGHT

-331 ISMKAIDDDTILGTR
+331 ISMKAIDDNTILGTR

-386 ATKCPERENIA
+386 AAKSPERENIA
-397 LSQKEQQ
+397 LSQKEQLH
-404 EREFTTTHTIRI
+404 REFTTTHTIRI

-428 WEGKEE
+428 WEGKDEP
-434 LGEQEG
+434 GEQEG
-440 QEHHSLLTSL
+440 LEHHSLLTSL

-456 DYPKFYKMDG
+456 NYPKFYKMDG

-475 EILLNAEKE
+475 EILLNAEKGDTDVERRE
-484 ETDEER
+484 EEGERLLEER
-490 AIIFFNHSSSID
+490 AIIFFNHSSSIA

-571 SKSFLTGWIDYEDE
+571 NKSFLTGWIDYEDE
-585 RHFEAELKICRIQP
+585 RHFEADLKIKKMRN
-599 SLIAYQEVKGVKEVK
+599 YK
-614 ELRRMS
+614 
-620 CSLIRRK
+620 
-627 NKILK
+627 

>member
-16 TSEDN
+16 TSEEN
-21 YLSVKSG
+21 YLSVKAG

-43 EGFNASLLF
+43 EGFYASLLF
-52 EDFETLA
+52 EDFETLV
-59 LKSAQKAIANAL
+59 LKSAQKAIANA
-71 KNIANGQKAIGNAQK
+71 QKT
-86 NIANEQKNIGNAQ
+86 IGNAQ
-99 LELKGKRTA
+99 LELKGKHTA

-117 IEGNISLADSAQ
+117 IEENISLADSAQ
-129 RIASQLGIDSKPIVV
+129 RIATQLGIDSKPIVV

-161 IDSGLYDTAIV
+161 IDSDLYDAAIV

-221 PLQGNSW
+221 PIQGNSW

-264 KEISSACKQI
+264 KEISSTCKQI

-306 SELPANAYKSFWGHT
+306 SDLPANAYKSFWGHT

-386 ATKCPERENIA
+386 AAKSPESEMIA

-404 EREFTTTHTIRI
+404 ECEFTTTHTIRI
-416 TPEEVILDQRKI
+416 TPEEVILDQRKL
-428 WEGKEE
+428 WEGKKE

-440 QEHHSLLTSL
+440 KEHHSLLTSL

-456 DYPKFYKMDG
+456 NYPKFYKMDG

-475 EILLNAEKE
+475 EILLNAEKG
-484 ETDEER
+484 ETDKER
-490 AIIFFNHSSSID
+490 AIIFFNHSSSIA
-502 SDRNYKESIKDKD
+502 SDRNYKESISDKN

-540 HFQGETS
+540 HFHGETS
-547 FFILPDKDEKM
+547 FFILPDKDERM

-585 RHFEAELKICRIQP
+585 RHFEADLKIKKMR
-599 SLIAYQEVKGVKEVK
+599 
-614 ELRRMS
+614 
-620 CSLIRRK
+620 
-627 NKILK
+627 NKILKSYK

>member
-16 TSEDN
+16 TSEEN

-43 EGFNASLLF
+43 EGFYASLLF

-59 LKSAQKAIANAL
+59 LRSAQKAIANAQ
-71 KNIANGQKAIGNAQK
+71 KNIENAQK
-86 NIANEQKNIGNAQ
+86 DIGNEQKTMGNAQ

-117 IEGNISLADSAQ
+117 IEENISLADSAQ
-129 RIASQLGIDSKPIVV
+129 RIASQLGIDAKPIVV

-161 IDSGLYDTAIV
+161 IDSDLYDAAIV

-221 PLQGNSW
+221 PIQGNSW

-256 QRTLESFT
+256 QRTLESYT
-264 KEISSACKQI
+264 KEISSTCKQI

-306 SELPANAYKSFWGHT
+306 SDLPANAYKSFWGHT

-386 ATKCPERENIA
+386 AAKKPERENIA
-397 LSQKEQQ
+397 LSQIEQQ
-404 EREFTTTHTIRI
+404 NREFTTTHTIRI
-416 TPEEVILDQRKI
+416 TPEEVVLDHQKL
-428 WEGKEE
+428 WEGNQNANEKLE
-434 LGEQEG
+434 EQEG
-440 QEHHSLLTSL
+440 AGHHSLLTSL
-450 YKQMIG
+450 YRQMIG
-456 DYPKFYKMDG
+456 NYPKFYKMDG

-475 EILLNAEKE
+475 EILLNAEKGDTDVERRE
-484 ETDEER
+484 EEGERLLEER
-490 AIIFFNHSSSID
+490 AIIFFNHSSSIA
-502 SDRNYKESIKDKD
+502 SDRNYKESINDKD

-540 HFQGETS
+540 HFLGETS
-547 FFILPDKDEKM
+547 FFILPDKDERM

-585 RHFEAELKICRIQP
+585 RHFEADLKIKKMRNEKLQM
-599 SLIAYQEVKGVKEVK
+599 
-614 ELRRMS
+614 R
-620 CSLIRRK
+620 
-627 NKILK
+627 NKILKSYK

>member
-16 TSEDN
+16 TSEEN
-21 YLSVKSG
+21 YLSVKAG
-28 RSGIRAYEPGTCNIP
+28 RSDIRAYEPGTCNIP
-43 EGFNASLLF
+43 EGFYASLLF

-59 LKSAQKAIANAL
+59 LRSAQKAIA
-71 KNIANGQKAIGNAQK
+71 
-86 NIANEQKNIGNAQ
+86 NAQ

-117 IEGNISLADSAQ
+117 IEENISLADSAQ
-129 RIASQLGIDSKPIVV
+129 RIASQLGIDAKPIVV

-161 IDSGLYDTAIV
+161 IDSGLYDAAIV

-221 PLQGNSW
+221 PIQGNSW

-256 QRTLESFT
+256 QRTLESYT
-264 KEISSACKQI
+264 KEISSTCKQI
-274 DLKEHLAFINAHGTA
+274 DMKEHLAFINAHGTA

-298 VAIGRAGL
+298 VAIGRARL
-306 SELPANAYKSFWGHT
+306 SDLPANAYKSFWGHT

-386 ATKCPERENIA
+386 AAKNPERENIA
-397 LSQKEQQ
+397 LAQIEQQ
-404 EREFTTTHTIRI
+404 NREFTTTHTIRI
-416 TPEEVILDQRKI
+416 TPEEVILDQRKL
-428 WEGKEE
+428 WEGKME

-456 DYPKFYKMDG
+456 NYPKFYKMDG

-475 EILLNAEKE
+475 EILLNAEKGD
-484 ETDEER
+484 TDKER
-490 AIIFFNHSSSID
+490 AIIFFNHSSSIA
-502 SDRNYKESIKDKD
+502 SDRNYKESINDKD

-540 HFQGETS
+540 HFHGETS
-547 FFILPDKDEKM
+547 FFILPDKDERL

-585 RHFEAELKICRIQP
+585 RHFEADLKIKKMRN
-599 SLIAYQEVKGVKEVK
+599 YK
-614 ELRRMS
+614 
-620 CSLIRRK
+620 
-627 NKILK
+627 

>member
-16 TSEDN
+16 TSEEN

-28 RSGIRAYEPGTCNIP
+28 RSGIRAYEPGICNIP
-43 EGFNASLLF
+43 EGFYASLLF

-59 LKSAQKAIANAL
+59 LKSAQKAIANAR
-71 KNIANGQKAIGNAQK
+71 
-86 NIANEQKNIGNAQ
+86 

-117 IEGNISLADSAQ
+117 IEENISLADSAQ
-129 RIASQLGIDSKPIVV
+129 RIASQLGIDAKPIVV

-161 IDSGLYDTAIV
+161 IDSGLYDAAIV

-221 PLQGNSW
+221 PIQRNSW

-264 KEISSACKQI
+264 KEISSTCEQI
-274 DLKEHLAFINAHGTA
+274 DLKAHLAFINAHGTA

-386 ATKCPERENIA
+386 AAKKPERENIA

-404 EREFTTTHTIRI
+404 ECEFTTTHAIRI
-416 TPEEVILDQRKI
+416 TPEEVVLDHQKL
-428 WEGKEE
+428 WEGNQNANEKLE
-434 LGEQEG
+434 EQEG
-440 QEHHSLLTSL
+440 AGHHSLLTSL

-456 DYPKFYKMDG
+456 NYPKFYKMDG

-475 EILLNAEKE
+475 EILLNAEKGDTDVERRE
-484 ETDEER
+484 EEGERLLEER
-490 AIIFFNHSSSID
+490 AIIFFNHSSSIA
-502 SDRNYKESIKDKD
+502 SDRNYKESINDKD

-540 HFQGETS
+540 HFHGETS
-547 FFILPDKDEKM
+547 FFILPDKDERM

-585 RHFEAELKICRIQP
+585 RHFEADLKIKKMRN
-599 SLIAYQEVKGVKEVK
+599 YK
-614 ELRRMS
+614 
-620 CSLIRRK
+620 
-627 NKILK
+627 

>member
-1 MAYIIADNIISPLGE
+1 MVYIIADNIISPLGE
-16 TSEDN
+16 TSEEN

-43 EGFNASLLF
+43 EGFYASLLF

-59 LKSAQKAIANAL
+59 LRSAQKA
-71 KNIANGQKAIGNAQK
+71 
-86 NIANEQKNIGNAQ
+86 IGNAQ

-117 IEGNISLADSAQ
+117 IEKNISLADSAQ
-129 RIASQLGIDSKPIVV
+129 RIASQLGIDTKPIVV

-161 IDSGLYDTAIV
+161 IDSDLYDAAIV

-221 PLQGNSW
+221 PIQENSW

-256 QRTLESFT
+256 QRTLESFR
-264 KEISSACKQI
+264 KEVSSACEQI
-274 DLKEHLAFINAHGTA
+274 DMKAHLAFINAHGTA

-306 SELPANAYKSFWGHT
+306 SDLPTNAYKSIWGHT

-331 ISMKAIDDDTILGTR
+331 ISMKAIDDDTILGTK
-346 GFSELGVSGKMNICA
+346 GFSELGVSGEMNICA

-386 ATKCPERENIA
+386 AAKSPEKENIA

-404 EREFTTTHTIRI
+404 NREFTTTHTIRI

-428 WEGKEE
+428 WERKEE
-434 LGEQEG
+434 LREQEG
-440 QEHHSLLTSL
+440 LEHHSLLTSL

-475 EILLNAEKE
+475 EILLNAEKGETE
-484 ETDEER
+484 EERKEEERKNLEER
-490 AIIFFNHSSSID
+490 AIIFFNHSSSIA

-547 FFILPDKDEKM
+547 FFILPDKDEMM

-599 SLIAYQEVKGVKEVK
+599 SFIANPS
-614 ELRRMS
+614 ELRYS
-620 CSLIRRK
+620 DES
-627 NKILK
+627 